1 MKIFK
6 ILFVMFLSANSLS
19 TFADLIKPESPATV
33 ELSSRDTNRFVCT
46 QGPINDVFY
55 SEEKGIKVH
64 IDGSSAFVK
73 FLVKNNGIRNEY
85 ISVESEFFVTC
96 AGETYTIIAKP
107 SAKTSAKTYRLGNSY
122 QQRVNHLSNVF
133 GPMTIEERA
142 IKATEMVYRGDEDVL
157 RKVKSN
163 GQFRFWRSDI
173 IPGAIVSNHETFE
186 VDGFGL
192 RVKEFRV
199 EAQRDIE
206 SLQEIQFLTPILS
219 ERILAI
225 TVMPHMLKKGETAR
239 VFIVEKESDL

>member
-1 MKIFK
+1 MKIFNVC
-6 ILFVMFLSANSLS
+6 IALIVTLSSLSA
-19 TFADLIKPESPATV
+19 FADLIKPELPATV
-33 ELSSRDTNRFVCT
+33 ELSARDTNRFVCT

-55 SEEKGIKVH
+55 SEEKGIKLV
-64 IDGSSAFVK
+64 IDGNNAYVK

-85 ISVESEFFVTC
+85 ISIESEFFVTC

-107 SAKTSAKTYRLGNSY
+107 NAQLSAKTYRLGNSY
-122 QQRVNHLSNVF
+122 QQRVKHLTNVF

-157 RKVKSN
+157 RKI
-163 GQFRFWRSDI
+163 GAQDHFRFWRTDI
-173 IPGAIVSNHETFE
+173 IPGAIVSNHETYE

-206 SLQEIQFLTPILS
+206 SLQEVQFLNSILS
-219 ERILAI
+219 DRILAI
-225 TVMPHMLKKGETAR
+225 TVIPHMLKKGEISR
-239 VFIVEKESDL
+239 VFIVEKESE